1 MADLGPT
8 KLITTMNK
16 LLTRKFMAAL
26 SLLATAGLFAVSGA
40 YAQAPATTTTT
51 TTTTEKAV
59 EMEKF

>member
-1 MADLGPT
+1 
-8 KLITTMNK
+8 
-16 LLTRKFMAAL
+16 MAAL